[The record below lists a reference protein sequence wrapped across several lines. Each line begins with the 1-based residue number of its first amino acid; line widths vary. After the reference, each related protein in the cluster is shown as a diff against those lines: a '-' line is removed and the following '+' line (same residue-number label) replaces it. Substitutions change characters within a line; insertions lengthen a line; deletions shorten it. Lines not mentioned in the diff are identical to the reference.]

1 MSQLK
6 LLTLQCL
13 VSDED
18 YLDEIYIKINKKKI
32 WPENSRYK
40 KMEVGDAKIN
50 IPLPDAAGEVEIELW
65 DWDLI
70 SRNDLLG
77 TFNLH
82 LDDSKGVFSTELKII
97 GKTNARYILHWE
109 YF

>member
-1 MSQLK
+1 MK
-6 LLTLQCL
+6 
-13 VSDED
+13 VSIITVC
-18 YLDEIYIKINKKKI
+18 YNAASTI
-32 WPENSRYK
+32 
-40 KMEVGDAKIN
+40 GDAIDSVASQDYGN
-50 IPLPDAAGEVEIELW
+50 IEHIVVDGVSTDDTIEIELW

-82 LDDSKGVFSTELKII
+82 LDGSKGVFSTELKIL